1 MLTPKETELLTLYRD
16 IRNTIRLVKQKKLVY
31 TDIIIEYLEDAQNLI
46 ISDLE
51 KIGWDK
57 YKEEWNIEEPN
68 I

>member
-1 MLTPKETELLTLYRD
+1 LLTPKETELLTLYRD

>member
-1 MLTPKETELLTLYRD
+1 
-16 IRNTIRLVKQKKLVY
+16 VKQKKLVY